1 MPFKPGHKKV
11 GGRKRGTPNKDSVP
25 ARDLARALLGTAEY
39 QVSLEQRLIAGTAPK
54 MELFL
59 WRALL
64 GTPQAE
70 PEDLAADPTNLD
82 LAHLLEA
89 LGDPDP
95 EDPDELPVEEIDAIE
110 ES

>member
-70 PEDLAADPTNLD
+70 PDDLGEDAASLG
-82 LAHLLEA
+82 LEHLLED
-89 LGDPDP
+89 LGHP
-95 EDPDELPVEEIDAIE
+95 EDPDELPVEEIDATE